1 MDSGGVDLYS
11 DEDPNYYNLS
21 SDDEEILN
29 TQNDTSLIEQKI
41 DFLAS
46 LPNELF
52 EIITKYLTIKQT
64 LRLSITRKVYLYLG
78 DEEANVW
85 KRELPNRSHEDG
97 MPDVHSIRILNSIPQ
112 KVKISL
118 ENISIIE
125 GHKTKWMMY
134 KYIKLKR
141 KINDD
146 TFDLK
151 LLNKYLIDQKQSID
165 RIRCDKTKEN
175 LMKQYNYWCN
185 YKTKHE
191 AKLHKK
197 TQNINISFRQLCV
210 INTRLVNEWN
220 DNWVNIKTRIIFQVL
235 FNCFRYNRTIL
246 TDDYLKNQ
254 ISIKS
259 NGRFRSYGTGQRS
272 NSLILIQSSKLNIHP
287 NLIQKMKE
295 HVLKQTQA
303 GNECFEWRSNVAN
316 WAIKWVQ
323 HTPQQRVIKFIH

>member
-125 GHKTKWMMY
+125 GHKTKWM
-134 KYIKLKR
+134 
-141 KINDD
+141 
-146 TFDLK
+146 
-151 LLNKYLIDQKQSID
+151 
-165 RIRCDKTKEN
+165 
-175 LMKQYNYWCN
+175 
-185 YKTKHE
+185 
-191 AKLHKK
+191 
-197 TQNINISFRQLCV
+197 
-210 INTRLVNEWN
+210 
-220 DNWVNIKTRIIFQVL
+220 
-235 FNCFRYNRTIL
+235 
-246 TDDYLKNQ
+246 
-254 ISIKS
+254 
-259 NGRFRSYGTGQRS
+259 
-272 NSLILIQSSKLNIHP
+272 
-287 NLIQKMKE
+287 
-295 HVLKQTQA
+295 
-303 GNECFEWRSNVAN
+303 
-316 WAIKWVQ
+316 
-323 HTPQQRVIKFIH
+323 